1 MPVRKSFQEINEKI
15 KQGKA
20 VVLTAEEV
28 SAMGRELSPAQVAEK
43 VDVVTTATFGPM
55 CSSGMFINT
64 GHSNPPMR
72 MEKATLNG
80 VPVFTGIAAVD
91 LYIGATE
98 NHPERPEYGGAHII
112 EELIDGKDIELVAH
126 AKGTD
131 CYPRKDIRTTINRDN
146 INEMMISLPDP
157 PLEISEKHIR
167 AKDGQQI
174 PKRVSPEHLPKLLFT
189 CLRPKALHIILEKG
203 ILPMGR
209 KHVILSSDKKMA
221 KRIGRRIH
229 ASPALLTVSVDTA
242 IKLGTLF
249 LQTGE
254 TLFLARSIPVGCFTT
269 PQLPKEPR
277 VAKHKEPP
285 KPKGRDRFP
294 GSFFPD
300 ITEQVETIEP
310 KKMTRKQRREKDID
324 WKKSRKQTRRR

>member
-1 MPVRKSFQEINEKI
+1 MNDLKKQARFLKYILGLRPDEFGLVPDKQGYVKI
-15 KQGKA
+15 KDLLKA
-20 VVLTAEEV
+20 IHEE
-28 SAMGRELSPAQVAEK
+28 
-43 VDVVTTATFGPM
+43 
-55 CSSGMFINT
+55 
-64 GHSNPPMR
+64 
-72 MEKATLNG
+72 
-80 VPVFTGIAAVD
+80 
-91 LYIGATE
+91 
-98 NHPERPEYGGAHII
+98 
-112 EELIDGKDIELVAH
+112 DGWRSFRQA
-126 AKGTD
+126 
-131 CYPRKDIRTTINRDN
+131 N